1 MTDTVKILAMHEGMP
16 TLFPSK
22 PDTWEFMDVAEGLET
37 VIAERGGEVDV
48 LLSASI
54 EKLDKAMLDRFPNL
68 KMIAS
73 VSAGFSNVDL
83 DECKRRAIAV
93 TNAPGLNSGDVA
105 DIAVSMMTSLLL
117 NFPQS
122 QNYIMTD
129 QWVTKDGPIRHSLK
143 TSAVGIVGLGSIGK
157 EAVKRLEPFGVDLYW
172 WGPRDKPDV
181 KIPYVASIQELAKKC
196 RGLIVCCRPDASTH
210 HLIDGELIKL
220 LGSDGVIVNV
230 SRGNVVDENALITAL
245 KAGKLGGAG
254 LDVFD
259 PEPTSSARWED
270 VPNVILTPH
279 QGGATYQSLFAS
291 ASLAQKNIQN
301 FLSGEP
307 LITSV
312 I

>member
-22 PDTWEFMDVAEGLET
+22 PDSWEFMDVSSGVET
-37 VIAERGGEVDV
+37 VIADRGGEVEI

-54 EKLDKAMLDRFPNL
+54 EKLDKAMLDKFPNL

-83 DECKRRAIAV
+83 EECRQRGIAV

-105 DIAVSMMTSLLL
+105 DVAVSMMTSLLL

-143 TSAVGIVGLGSIGK
+143 TSTVGIVGLGAIGK
-157 EAVKRLEPFGVDLYW
+157 EAVTRLKPFGVELCW
-172 WGPRDKPDV
+172 WGPRDKQDV
-181 KIPYVASIQELAKKC
+181 DIPFIASIKELAKKC
-196 RGLIVCCRPDASTH
+196 RGLIVCCRPDDSTF
-210 HLIDGELIKL
+210 HLIDDEIIKL
-220 LGSDGVIVNV
+220 LGQDGVIVNV
-230 SRGNVVDENALITAL
+230 SRGNVVDENALIEAL
-245 KAGKLGGAG
+245 KTGKLGGAG

-259 PEPTSSARWED
+259 PEPTNSNRWEG

-291 ASLAQKNIQN
+291 AGLAQQNIQN
-301 FLSGEP
+301 FLSGAP
-307 LITSV
+307 LVTSV
-312 I
+312 L